1 MARGWESKSVEE
13 QQSIA
18 SQPTEKKRSA
28 EDASRANER
37 RGLELQISRLEQ
49 QRTAA
54 RTDKHREQLALAL
67 AELRERLNSL

>member
-18 SQPTEKKRSA
+18 SQPLEGKRNA
-28 EDASRANER
+28 EDAAKVNER

-49 QRTAA
+49 QLAAA
-54 RTDKHREQLALAL
+54 RNDKHREQLQAALK
-67 AELRERLNSL
+67 ELRERSATQ